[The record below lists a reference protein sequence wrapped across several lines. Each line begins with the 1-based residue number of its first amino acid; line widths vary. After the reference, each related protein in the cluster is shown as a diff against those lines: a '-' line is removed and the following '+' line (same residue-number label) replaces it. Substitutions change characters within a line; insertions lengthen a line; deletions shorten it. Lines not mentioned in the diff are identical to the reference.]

1 MLPANLEAYSNESR
15 RHFNEC
21 FSLAWAQQLKN
32 KDIPEGGSKAV
43 CLVTPTPGLERDQLM
58 HGCVKVR
65 LRAGFGFRVRASPNP
80 SPNPNPNQAFTDGL
94 LDLIT
99 PAALKKLAPRGTPEE
114 ELPNELLYLGPDEN
128 ITPTDINWVRP
139 RPAPR
144 ALRAAPRALRTAH
157 PSPQPPCTW
166 PLQPRAGARACNPE
180 VALQP

>member
-65 LRAGFGFRVRASPNP
+65 LRAGARFRVRA
-80 SPNPNPNQAFTDGL
+80 
-94 LDLIT
+94 
-99 PAALKKLAPRGTPEE
+99 K
-114 ELPNELLYLGPDEN
+114 
-128 ITPTDINWVRP
+128 VR
-139 RPAPR
+139 
-144 ALRAAPRALRTAH
+144 LRAGLGLGLGLALTLAQTY
-157 PSPQPPCTW
+157 P
-166 PLQPRAGARACNPE
+166 
-180 VALQP
+180 

>member
-1 MLPANLEAYSNESR
+1 VLPANLEAYSNESR

-65 LRAGFGFRVRASPNP
+65 LRAGVGFRVRASPNP

-144 ALRAAPRALRTAH
+144 VPCTAHCAPFPAAAVHLATAAPCRR
-157 PSPQPPCTW
+157 PG
-166 PLQPRAGARACNPE
+166 LQP
-180 VALQP
+180 